1 MDHVVADVEVAGADL
16 QPRKFAFAIPL
27 KPRDACA
34 DWAQAQ
40 ANLRRTI
47 RSIRNAHGGDDAII
61 AVACHEPPDLGAEA
75 GVEILTA
82 PFPAPVAQ
90 STGKYDKARKR
101 RFAGAWLRREL
112 GGEDVYVMFL
122 DADDLIHRDLLRHAF
137 AHGQGSYLIDQGYVF
152 DSASGVLWRRGT
164 DFHQICGSSFV
175 CAFGPE
181 DLPTSWEDDTAPF
194 AQFGVGP
201 DQRDHHEYD
210 QVAAELGRPA
220 ADVPFPG
227 VLYLVNHP
235 ESRWAQRT
243 GDWRRPRV
251 VDDLIWPRAA
261 AAVLSE
267 EFGAPDLAEQ
277 KASAGRTAVSLTK
290 RFAERAAAGVA
301 RRAPRLRGGDS
312 TRGLSHVRQVISTDA
327 IGSDLDSGGLR
338 AKVRSGLGWK
348 LMTFLFGQGTQSAV
362 SILLAHLLVPRDF
375 GVAGMA
381 IAFTSL
387 AAVFADLGLGTAL
400 IQKKT
405 LTEEDRST
413 VFMINVGGGAALTL
427 IGVALS
433 PAVAAFFSNSQV
445 MPLFAVLSCSFFISS
460 LGQTQAA
467 LLTREMSYRSL
478 ELRTIAATLVGAAA
492 SVSLA
497 VAGFGPWA
505 IIANALCTSA
515 ASTLFLWTVSPWRPR
530 LNAFSRSSFRLLGS
544 FGFKMLLIRVLLFV
558 NLNGDNLLIGRYLGS
573 AALGVYAVAYNLM
586 LLPAS
591 RITAPARDVLYSAF
605 VRLQN
610 EPRRM
615 GEAWLRINSINAS
628 VLVPAFFGLIVL
640 APDVV
645 PGVLGQ
651 KWHAAVPVLEFL
663 SVAGIAQSLQAFNGQ
678 VYQALGLPGYFL
690 RFMYFSTAVTFSAF
704 VIGLHWGVSGVAA
717 SFAAAR
723 TIVLIANTIHMERL
737 IKLGLW
743 RIFRSYVAVVVR
755 AGAMAAAVFLGR
767 RALLDLG
774 VGLGPRLALLVAG
787 GAVLYLALMAL
798 TARGVVRDLRSG
810 LTRRVATTT

>member
-1 MDHVVADVEVAGADL
+1 MDHVVADVEVAEADL

-27 KPRDACA
+27 KPRDACV
-34 DWAQAQ
+34 DWAQTQ

-75 GVEILTA
+75 GVKILTA
-82 PFPAPVAQ
+82 AFPPPVAQ

-201 DQRDHHEYD
+201 DQRDHREYD

-235 ESRWAQRT
+235 ESRWGQRT
-243 GDWRRPRV
+243 GDWRRPRD
-251 VDDLIWPRAA
+251 VDELVWPRAA
-261 AAVLSE
+261 AAILSE

-277 KASAGRTAVSLTK
+277 TASAGRTAVSLSK
-290 RFAERAAAGVA
+290 KAGAQAAAGIA
-301 RRAPRLRGGDS
+301 RRAPLRRRGDS
-312 TRGLSHVRQVISTDA
+312 THGLAHVRQMISTEA

-338 AKVRSGLGWK
+338 GKVRSGLGWK

-362 SILLAHLLVPRDF
+362 GILLAHLLVPRDF
-375 GVAGMA
+375 GLAGMA
-381 IAFTSL
+381 IAFSSL

-413 VFMINVGGGAALTL
+413 VFMINVGGGAVLTL
-427 IGVALS
+427 LGVALS

-445 MPLFAVLSCSFFISS
+445 MPLFAVLSTSFLISS

-478 ELRTIAATLVGAAA
+478 EMRAIGATLVGAAA

-497 VAGFGPWA
+497 VAGFGAWA
-505 IIANALCTSA
+505 IIANSICSSA
-515 ASTLFLWTVSPWRPR
+515 ASTILLWTVSPWRPR
-530 LNAFSRSSFRLLGS
+530 FRAFSRESFRTLGS
-544 FGFKMLLIRVLLFV
+544 FGFKMLVIRVLLFV

-573 AALGVYAVAYNLM
+573 AALGVYSVAYNLM

-591 RITAPARDVLYSAF
+591 RITAPVRDVLYSAF

-615 GEAWLRINSINAS
+615 GEAWLRINSINS
-628 VLVPAFFGLIVL
+628 SLLVPAFLGLVVV
-640 APDVV
+640 APDAV
-645 PGVLGQ
+645 PVILGQ
-651 KWHAAVPVLEFL
+651 KWHAAVPVLQFL
-663 SVAGIAQSLQAFNGQ
+663 SIAGIAQSLQAFNGQ

-690 RFMYFSTAVTFSAF
+690 RFMYFSTAVTFTAF
-704 VIGLHWGVSGVAA
+704 VIGLHWGVTGVAA

-723 TIVLIANTIHMERL
+723 TIVLLANTIHMERL
-737 IKLGLW
+737 IGLGLW
-743 RIFRSYVAVVVR
+743 RTLRSYLTILVR
-755 AGAMAAAVFLGR
+755 AGAMGGAVYLGR
-767 RALLDLG
+767 RALLDSG
-774 VGLGPRLALLVAG
+774 VSAAPRLVVLAAG
-787 GAVLYLALMAL
+787 GALLYFAL
-798 TARGVVRDLRSG
+798 TAVTAPELVRDLRSG
-810 LTRRVATTT
+810 LRGRVPAAT